1 MKQIFPV
8 TILSSGGKQMKNP
21 GALDPNATYQ
31 KLPDGVKPV
40 QLFVS
45 PSQYIQGQGV
55 VGLLGD
61 YLSLCVSG
69 CAGVII
75 TPGRDRALGDVV
87 DRSLKAAGFTVKK
100 TLFQGE
106 STYGEAE
113 RTTAFFQGPGPGVD
127 VLIGIG
133 GGKCLD
139 TARMAASRLGVPA
152 VTIPT
157 TASTDAP
164 TSAHSVVY
172 DEKGVFAGIEF
183 SATNPLM
190 VLVDLDI
197 VAAAPPRY
205 IVAGMGD
212 AFSTFY
218 EARCCME
225 NPKALTAR
233 GARPT
238 MAALAIA
245 RQCRD
250 LLLDHGAAAL
260 AEIGNRAGESLARVV
275 EANILLSGLGFESGG
290 LAGAHGVAQGL
301 TACSDLHANCLHGEL
316 VAIGVMTQLVME
328 KRVDEA
334 RQAAQFFKD
343 VGLPLNLARLGFDP
357 LQRGPELDEIVEH
370 SLNVFFIRY
379 EPFEITHGS
388 LKAAILEANEFG
400 KAMERDL
407 T

>member
-1 MKQIFPV
+1 MP
-8 TILSSGGKQMKNP
+8 
-21 GALDPNATYQ
+21 LDPNAVYQ
-31 KLPDGVKPV
+31 KLPDNRNPV
-40 QLFVS
+40 QLFIS
-45 PSQYIQGQGV
+45 PSQYIQGHGV
-55 VGLLGD
+55 ISLLGE

-69 CAGVII
+69 SAGVLI
-75 TPGRDRALGDVV
+75 TPGRDLALGDII
-87 DRSLKAAGFTVKK
+87 DRSLNGAGFSVKK
-100 TLFQGE
+100 TIFKGE
-106 STYGEAE
+106 STPGEVK
-113 RTTAFFQGPGPGVD
+113 RVVSFFEGPASKVD
-127 VLIGIG
+127 ALIGVG

-152 VTIPT
+152 IAIPT

-164 TSAHSVVY
+164 TAAHSVVY

-183 SATNPLM
+183 NSTNPLM

-225 NPKALTAR
+225 NPEARTAR

-250 LLLDHGAAAL
+250 LLLDYGTAAL
-260 AEIGNRAGESLARVV
+260 DEIRDQRAGEALAHVV

-301 TACSDLHANCLHGEL
+301 TACSDLHASCLHGEL
-316 VAIGVMTQLVME
+316 VAIGVITQLIME
-328 KRVDEA
+328 KRIDEA
-334 RQAAQFFKD
+334 EQAARFFKD
-343 VGLPLNLARLGFDP
+343 VGLPLHLAQLGFDP
-357 LQRGPELDEIVEH
+357 LKRGQELDDIIQT

-379 EPFEITHGS
+379 EPFEITHS
-388 LKAAILEANEFG
+388 FLKTAMLEANRFG
-400 KAMERDL
+400 MAMERNL
-407 T
+407 SK

>member
-1 MKQIFPV
+1 M
-8 TILSSGGKQMKNP
+8 S
-21 GALDPNATYQ
+21 LDPNAIYQ
-31 KLPDGVKPV
+31 KLPDGRKPL

-45 PSQYIQGQGV
+45 PSQYIQGHGV
-55 VGLLGD
+55 IGHLGE

-69 CAGVII
+69 CAGLLI
-75 TPGRDRALGDVV
+75 TPGRDLALGDTV
-87 DRSLKAAGFTVKK
+87 DRSLKASGFKIKK
-100 TLFQGE
+100 TIFQGE
-106 STYGEAE
+106 STIGEVK
-113 RTTAFFQGPGPGVD
+113 RVFSFFEGSGSGVD

-139 TARMAASRLGVPA
+139 TARMAAARLGVPV

-164 TSAHSVVY
+164 TAAHSVVY
-172 DEKGVFAGIEF
+172 DGKGVFAGVEF

-190 VLVDLDI
+190 VLADLDI
-197 VAAAPPRY
+197 IAAAPPRY

-225 NPKALTAR
+225 NPEALTAR

-260 AEIGNRAGESLARVV
+260 EEIKTRRAGDAFAHIV

-301 TACSDLHANCLHGEL
+301 TACSDLHAKCLHGEL
-316 VAIGVMTQLVME
+316 VAIGVMVQLIME
-328 KRVDEA
+328 KRMDEA
-334 RQAAQFFKD
+334 RQAARFFKD
-343 VGLPLNLARLGFDP
+343 VGLPLHLAQLGFDP
-357 LQRGPELDEIVEH
+357 MDRGPELDRIIEK
-370 SLNVFFIRY
+370 SLDVFFIRY
-379 EPFEITHGS
+379 EPFELTHS
-388 LKAAILEANEFG
+388 LLKQAILEANEFG
-400 KAMERDL
+400 IATENNL
-407 T
+407 TE

>member
-1 MKQIFPV
+1 
-8 TILSSGGKQMKNP
+8 MKNR
-21 GALDPNATYQ
+21 GALDPNTIYK
-31 KLPDGVKPV
+31 KLLDNMEPI

-45 PSQYIQGQGV
+45 PSQYIQGRGV
-55 VGLLGD
+55 INLLGE

-69 CAGVII
+69 CAGVLI
-75 TPGRDRALGDVV
+75 TPGRNFALGDIV
-87 DRSLKAAGFTVKK
+87 DRSLKTAGFTVKK
-100 TLFQGE
+100 TIFQGE
-106 STYGEAE
+106 STLGEVE
-113 RTTAFFQGPGPGVD
+113 RVATSFEGPSPAD

-139 TARMAASRLGVPA
+139 TVRMAASRLGVPA

-164 TSAHSVVY
+164 TAAHSVIY
-172 DEKGVFAGIEF
+172 DEKGVFVSVEF
-183 SATNPLM
+183 SATSPLM
-190 VLVDLDI
+190 VLADLDI
-197 VAAAPPRY
+197 IADAPIRF

-225 NPKALTAR
+225 NPEARTAR

-238 MAALAIA
+238 MAAMAIA

-250 LLLDHGAAAL
+250 MLLDYGVAAL
-260 AEIGNRAGESLARVV
+260 DEIRDHQTGNSLARIV

-301 TACSDLHANCLHGEL
+301 TACDDLHTNCLHGEL
-316 VAIGVMTQLVME
+316 VAIGTMTQLIME
-328 KRVDEA
+328 KRMDEA
-334 RQAAQFFKD
+334 EQAARFFKD
-343 VGLPLNLARLGFDP
+343 VGLPLHLAQLGFDP
-357 LQRGPELDEIVEH
+357 LQRGPELDNIVQH

-379 EPFEITHGS
+379 EPFEITHS
-388 LKAAILEANEFG
+388 LLRAAILEANEFG
-400 KAMERDL
+400 KTMGRNM
-407 T
+407 TR

>member
-1 MKQIFPV
+1 
-8 TILSSGGKQMKNP
+8 MKNP
-21 GALDPNATYQ
+21 GDLDPNATYQ
-31 KLPDGVKPV
+31 KLPDVGKPL

-55 VGLLGD
+55 IGLLGD

-75 TPGRDRALGDVV
+75 TPGRDRALSDVV

-100 TLFQGE
+100 ILFQGE
-106 STYGEAE
+106 STYGEVE
-113 RTTAFFQGPGPGVD
+113 RTAAFFQEPGPEVD

-164 TSAHSVVY
+164 TAAHSVVY
-172 DEKGVFAGIEF
+172 DDKGVFAGIEF
-183 SATNPLM
+183 SAANPLM

-197 VAAAPPRY
+197 VTAAPPRY

-260 AEIGNRAGESLARVV
+260 AEIKNRRVGCALTRVV

-301 TACSDLHANCLHGEL
+301 TACGDLHANCLHGEL

-328 KRVDEA
+328 KRIDEA

-343 VGLPLNLARLGFDP
+343 VGLPLNLAQLGFDP
-357 LQRGPELDEIVEH
+357 LRRGPELDEIVEH

-379 EPFEITHGS
+379 EPFEITHSS

-400 KAMERDL
+400 KAMERDSCFP
-407 T
+407 TADSEDH

>member
-1 MKQIFPV
+1 MKDR
-8 TILSSGGKQMKNP
+8 SS
-21 GALDPNATYQ
+21 LDPSAIYK
-31 KLPDGVKPV
+31 KLLDNMEPV

-45 PSQYIQGQGV
+45 PSQYIQGRGV
-55 VGLLGD
+55 INLLGE

-69 CAGVII
+69 CAGLLI
-75 TPGRDRALGDVV
+75 TPGRNLALGDIV
-87 DRSLKAAGFTVKK
+87 DGSLKTAGFTVKK
-100 TLFQGE
+100 TIFQGE
-106 STYGEAE
+106 STLGEVE
-113 RTTAFFQGPGPGVD
+113 RVAASFEGPSPVC

-139 TARMAASRLGVPA
+139 TTRMAASRLGVPA

-164 TSAHSVVY
+164 TAAHSVIY
-172 DEKGVFAGIEF
+172 DEKGVFASVEF

-190 VLVDLDI
+190 VLADLDI
-197 VAAAPPRY
+197 IADAPTRY

-225 NPKALTAR
+225 NPEARTAR

-238 MAALAIA
+238 MAAMVIA

-250 LLLDHGAAAL
+250 MLLDYGAAAL
-260 AEIGNRAGESLARVV
+260 DEIRDHQIGNSLARVV

-301 TACSDLHANCLHGEL
+301 TACEDLHTNCLHGEL
-316 VAIGVMTQLVME
+316 VAIGIMTQLIME
-328 KRVDEA
+328 KRMDETK
-334 RQAAQFFKD
+334 QAARFFKD
-343 VGLPLNLARLGFDP
+343 VGLPLHLAKLGFDP
-357 LQRGPELDEIVEH
+357 LQRGPELDNIVQH
-370 SLNVFFIRY
+370 SLNVSFIRY
-379 EPFEITHGS
+379 EPFEITHDS

-400 KAMERDL
+400 KNVERSM
-407 T
+407 TR

>member
-1 MKQIFPV
+1 
-8 TILSSGGKQMKNP
+8 MKNT
-21 GALDPNATYQ
+21 GMLDPNVTYR
-31 KLPDGVKPV
+31 KLPDDKKPI

-55 VGLLGD
+55 INLLGE

-69 CAGVII
+69 CAGILI
-75 TPGRDRALGDVV
+75 TPGRDLVLGNIV
-87 DRSLKAAGFTVKK
+87 DKSLNSADFTVIK
-100 TLFQGE
+100 TIFRGE
-106 STYGEAE
+106 STLREVE
-113 RTTAFFQGPGPGVD
+113 RVVTFFEDPGPEVN

-139 TARMAASRLGVPA
+139 TARMAASRLGVPV
-152 VTIPT
+152 VTVPT

-164 TSAHSVVY
+164 TAAHSVIY
-172 DEKGVFAGIEF
+172 DEKGVFSHVEF
-183 SATNPLM
+183 RATNPLL

-197 VAAAPPRY
+197 IAAAPPRY

-225 NPKALTAR
+225 NPEARTPR

-250 LLLDHGAAAL
+250 LLLDYGAAAL
-260 AEIGNRAGESLARVV
+260 DEVRNRRVGEALTRIAET
-275 EANILLSGLGFESGG
+275 NILLSGLGFESGG

-301 TACSDLHANCLHGEL
+301 TVCSDLHTNCLHGEL
-316 VAIGVMTQLVME
+316 VAIGVMAQLIME
-328 KRVDEA
+328 KRMDEA
-334 RQAAQFFKD
+334 EQAARFFKD
-343 VGLPLNLARLGFDP
+343 VGLPLYLAQLGFDP
-357 LQRGPELDEIVEH
+357 LKREPELDNIIEH
-370 SLNVFFIRY
+370 SLSVFFIQY
-379 EPFEITHGS
+379 EPFEITHS
-388 LKAAILEANEFG
+388 FLKAAILEANDFG
-400 KAMERDL
+400 MAMERNL
-407 T
+407 TK

>member
-1 MKQIFPV
+1 MRDQGV
-8 TILSSGGKQMKNP
+8 LNP
-21 GALDPNATYQ
+21 NVIYRKTA
-31 KLPDGVKPV
+31 DGDNPM

-45 PSQYIQGQGV
+45 PSQYIQGHGV
-55 VGLLGD
+55 IDRLGE
-61 YLSLCVSG
+61 YLSLCLSG
-69 CAGVII
+69 CAGVLI
-75 TPGRDRALGDVV
+75 TPGRDAALAGII
-87 DRSLKAAGFTVKK
+87 DRSLEAGGLAVSKTV
-100 TLFQGE
+100 FQGE
-106 STYGEAE
+106 STLEE
-113 RTTAFFQGPGPGVD
+113 VHRVVTFFQDSD
-127 VLIGIG
+127 VQVHALIGIG

-139 TARMAASRLGVPA
+139 TARMAASRLDVPA
-152 VTIPT
+152 ITVPT

-164 TSAHSVVY
+164 TAAHSVVY
-172 DEKGVFAGIEF
+172 DRNGVFQNVEF

-197 VAAAPPRY
+197 IAAAPPRY

-225 NPKALTAR
+225 NPEARTAR

-250 LLLDHGAAAL
+250 LLLEYGRAAL
-260 AEIGNRAGESLARVV
+260 NEVRSGRTGEALSRLV
-275 EANILLSGLGFESGG
+275 EANILLSGIGFESGG

-301 TACSDLHANCLHGEL
+301 TACSQLHRNCLHGEL
-316 VAIGVMTQLVME
+316 VAIGTMTQLIME
-328 KRVDEA
+328 KRMEEA
-334 RQAAQFFKD
+334 REAARFFNG

-357 LQRGPELDEIVEH
+357 LLRESELDDIVQH

-379 EPFEITHGS
+379 EPFELTHAL
-388 LKAAILEANEFG
+388 LKAGILEANDFG
-400 KAMERDL
+400 RAMEREL
-407 T
+407 S

>member
-1 MKQIFPV
+1 
-8 TILSSGGKQMKNP
+8 MKNP
-21 GALDPNATYQ
+21 SARDPNPTYQ
-31 KLPDGVKPV
+31 RLPDRGRPIE
-40 QLFVS
+40 LFVS

-55 VGLLGD
+55 IGLLGE

-69 CAGVII
+69 CAGVLI
-75 TPGRDRALGDVV
+75 TPGRDRALGDRVEN
-87 DRSLKAAGFTVKK
+87 SLRAAGFTVRKAI
-100 TLFQGE
+100 FQGE
-106 STYGEAE
+106 SSLAEAGRVAE
-113 RTTAFFQGPGPGVD
+113 FFEGPGPRID

-139 TARMAASRLGVPA
+139 AARMAASRLGVRA

-172 DEKGVFAGIEF
+172 DGNGVFADVEF
-183 SATNPLM
+183 SSTNPLL
-190 VLVDLDI
+190 VLVDLDV
-197 VAAAPPRY
+197 VAAAPTRFL
-205 IVAGMGD
+205 VAGMGD

-225 NPKALTAR
+225 NQEARTAR

-250 LLLDHGAAAL
+250 LLLEYGTAAL
-260 AEIGNRAGESLARVV
+260 EEIGNRETGEALERIV

-301 TACSDLHANCLHGEL
+301 TACRDLHTNCLHGEL
-316 VAIGVMTQLVME
+316 VAIGTMTQLIME
-328 KRVDEA
+328 KRMDEA
-334 RQAAQFFKD
+334 EQAARFFKD
-343 VGLPLNLARLGFDP
+343 VGLPLHLAQIGFDP
-357 LQRGPELDEIVEH
+357 LERGPELDEIVKQ
-370 SLNVFFIRY
+370 SLNVFFIHY
-379 EPFEITHGS
+379 EPFEISHDF
-388 LKAAILEANEFG
+388 LKASILEASEFG
-400 KAMERDL
+400 KTMGKTL
-407 T
+407 TK

>member
-1 MKQIFPV
+1 
-8 TILSSGGKQMKNP
+8 MKNP

>member
-1 MKQIFPV
+1 
-8 TILSSGGKQMKNP
+8 MKNT
-21 GALDPNATYQ
+21 GMLDPNVTYR
-31 KLPDGVKPV
+31 KLPDDKKPI

-55 VGLLGD
+55 INLLGE

-69 CAGVII
+69 CAGILI
-75 TPGRDRALGDVV
+75 TPGRDLVLGNIV
-87 DRSLKAAGFTVKK
+87 DKSLNSADFTVIK
-100 TLFQGE
+100 TIFRGE
-106 STYGEAE
+106 STLREVE
-113 RTTAFFQGPGPGVD
+113 RVVTFFKDPGPEVN

-139 TARMAASRLGVPA
+139 TARMAASRLGVPV
-152 VTIPT
+152 VTVPT

-164 TSAHSVVY
+164 TAAHSVIY
-172 DEKGVFAGIEF
+172 DEKGVFSHVEF
-183 SATNPLM
+183 RATNPLL

-197 VAAAPPRY
+197 IAAAPPRY

-225 NPKALTAR
+225 NPEARTPR

-250 LLLDHGAAAL
+250 LLLDYGAAAL
-260 AEIGNRAGESLARVV
+260 DEVRNRRVGEALTRIAET
-275 EANILLSGLGFESGG
+275 NILLSGLGFESGG

-301 TACSDLHANCLHGEL
+301 TVCSDLHTNCLHGEL
-316 VAIGVMTQLVME
+316 VAIGVMAQLIME
-328 KRVDEA
+328 KRMDEA
-334 RQAAQFFKD
+334 EQAARFFKD
-343 VGLPLNLARLGFDP
+343 VGLPLYLAQLGFDP
-357 LQRGPELDEIVEH
+357 LKREPELDNIIEH
-370 SLNVFFIRY
+370 SLSVFFIQY
-379 EPFEITHGS
+379 EPFEITHS
-388 LKAAILEANEFG
+388 FLKAAILEANDFG
-400 KAMERDL
+400 MAMERNL
-407 T
+407 TK